1 MSGPP
6 DAAGACPPV
15 VEITE
20 AAANWL
26 RGHFGESGVV
36 RLVFH
41 IRDDL
46 PTHGLMLENAPAD
59 GDVVVEQHGL
69 TLVVDAATV
78 ELVRGSSIEYVDD
91 DPDSPLDVYNPNIRI
106 DG

>member
-6 DAAGACPPV
+6 DAAGAGAPV

-26 RGHFGESGVV
+26 RGHFGEDGVI

-41 IRDDL
+41 IRDEA
-46 PTHGLMLENAPAD
+46 PVHGLMLEDAPAD
-59 GDVVVEQHGL
+59 GDVVVEEHGL
-69 TLVVDAATV
+69 TLVVDAATI
-78 ELVRGSSIEYVDD
+78 EFVRGSSIEYVDG
-91 DPDSPLDVYNPNIRI
+91 DPESPIDVYNPNIHI
-106 DG
+106 DD